1 VFEVEEKR
9 VSIVSPTKQSKI
21 VKYKLEDDC
30 VNLRKSGLSYQEIAD
45 ELNASGKVP
54 NDDSIDKFVVARFLE
69 KMPDITKQLV
79 REDKRR
85 LLEVVNTNFDV
96 FYEINTLFGKTKMLL
111 ELMEEDAVSRGK
123 TIDPYRFKAVASE
136 MREMLKQMTDI
147 QKEVNDYNN
156 VRKFMEIVLQ
166 VLQEE
171 APEKIPVI
179 AEKLRVV
186 KGTQWFA
193 DMMAKGVDKNDR
205 QDK

>member
-1 VFEVEEKR
+1 MEEKR

-21 VKYKLEDDC
+21 VKYKLEEDC